1 MNVSDKVRETITR
14 RCMIQKGDT
23 VTAGLSGGADSVCLV
38 TVLHGLSHEM
48 GFTLRAVHVNHCL
61 RGEESDRDQ
70 HFCEELCKRLDIPL
84 EVCRVDV
91 TGFARE
97 SGRSTEE
104 AARILRYGAF
114 DKVSCGGK
122 TATAHNKNDNAETV
136 LFNIVRGTGLKG
148 LGGIPY
154 VRGNIIRPLLDVSR
168 SEIEEYLAQMGQGFV
183 TDSTNLT
190 EDYSRNKLRRR
201 IIPQLEEIN
210 ADVTDALCRLSLS
223 AEEDEIFLS
232 QLTDDIDPQRLCG
245 YAPSLRKRY
254 IRRLLSENNIP
265 VSRDRIEEIDAAVIS
280 GRKTRFDLS
289 RDIFAVTDGKSVV
302 IRKMSRAENFRTN
315 VVFSSDKE
323 IIVPEYDKKVIIER
337 PSNDIFQKQGI
348 VKEKLTNGL
357 VNYDKIQGVVILR
370 NKQDGDSIRLARR
383 DHTTK
388 LKKLYNSLKL
398 TDEERQSALVMED
411 DEGIFWSEYGGASD
425 RVSPDKNET
434 SENLYIISVRRKIN
448 DN

>member
-1 MNVSDKVRETITR
+1 MNVSDKVRETVTR
-14 RCMIQKGDT
+14 RSMIQKGDI

-38 TVLHGLSHEM
+38 TVLHELSADM

-70 HFCEELCKRLDIPL
+70 HFCEELCEKLGIPL
-84 EVCRVDV
+84 EVHRVDV
-91 TGFARE
+91 TGYARE

-114 DKVSCGGK
+114 DKAACGGK
-122 TATAHNKNDNAETV
+122 IATAHNKGDNAETV

-154 VRGNIIRPLLDVSR
+154 VRDNIIRPLLDVSR
-168 SEIEEYLAQMGQGFV
+168 SEIEAYLGKKGQTFV

-210 ADVTDALCRLSLS
+210 PDVTDALCRLSLS
-223 AEEDEIFLS
+223 AEEDEAFLTG
-232 QLTDDIDPQRLCG
+232 LTDSIAPERLCE

-254 IRRLLSENNIP
+254 VRRLLSDNHIP
-265 VSRDRIEEIDAAVIS
+265 VSRDRLEEIDAAVAS
-280 GRKTRFDLS
+280 GRKTRIELS
-289 RDIFAVTDGKSVV
+289 GDIFAVTDGKGVAV
-302 IRKMSRAENFRTN
+302 KKISRAVDFRTN
-315 VVFSSDKE
+315 VIFGESHE

-337 PSNDIFQKQGI
+337 PTNDIFQKQGN
-348 VKEKLTNGL
+348 VKEKLTNRL

-370 NKQDGDSIRLARR
+370 NKQNGDSIRFARR
-383 DHTTK
+383 EHTTK
-388 LKKLYNSLKL
+388 LKKLYNSLGL
-398 TDEERQSALVMED
+398 SEEERQSALVMED
-411 DEGIFWSEYGGASD
+411 DMGIFWSEYGGVSD
-425 RVSPDKNET
+425 RAAPDKNDN
-434 SENLYIISVRRKIN
+434 SENLYIISVRRQIN

>member
-38 TVLHGLSHEM
+38 TVLNGLSHEM

-91 TGFARE
+91 TGFAKE

-114 DKVSCGGK
+114 DKASCGGK

-168 SEIEEYLAQMGQGFV
+168 SEIEEYLAQMGQVFV

-223 AEEDEIFLS
+223 AEEDESFLS
-232 QLTDDIDPQRLCG
+232 QLTDDIDPRRLYE

-280 GRKTRFDLS
+280 GRKTLFDLS

-315 VVFSSDKE
+315 VIFGSDKE
-323 IIVPEYDKKVIIER
+323 IIAHEYDKKVIIER

>member
-38 TVLHGLSHEM
+38 TVLHELSHEM
-48 GFTLRAVHVNHCL
+48 DFTLRAVHVNHCL

-70 HFCEELCKRLDIPL
+70 HFCEELCKSLDIPL

-114 DKVSCGGK
+114 DKASCGGK

-223 AEEDEIFLS
+223 AEEDESFLS
-232 QLTDDIDPQRLCG
+232 QLTDDIDPRRLCG

-302 IRKMSRAENFRTN
+302 IRKMS
-315 VVFSSDKE
+315 
-323 IIVPEYDKKVIIER
+323 
-337 PSNDIFQKQGI
+337 
-348 VKEKLTNGL
+348 
-357 VNYDKIQGVVILR
+357 
-370 NKQDGDSIRLARR
+370 
-383 DHTTK
+383 
-388 LKKLYNSLKL
+388 
-398 TDEERQSALVMED
+398 
-411 DEGIFWSEYGGASD
+411 
-425 RVSPDKNET
+425 
-434 SENLYIISVRRKIN
+434 
-448 DN
+448 